1 MASTW
6 SGRYWSYTL
15 IFNLTDL
22 PLKIGRVPE
31 ADFVVNDPRVSR
43 LHASI
48 DIRSGNYLLEDTS
61 SYGTWVRFAGV
72 DNAIALRR
80 QECLLHSDGEFAMGA
95 PFTDI
100 SVPTVSFRLVDGQMV
115 LGHGPL
121 RS

>member
-1 MASTW
+1 M
-6 SGRYWSYTL
+6 
-15 IFNLTDL
+15 
-22 PLKIGRVPE
+22 
-31 ADFVVNDPRVSR
+31 
-43 LHASI
+43 
-48 DIRSGNYLLEDTS
+48 
-61 SYGTWVRFAGV
+61 RFAGA